1 MSATPPPAAP
11 PPATPLFAND
21 ERFARL
27 LHLATHATDRNAA
40 FGPPIV
46 NTSIYALPPQPSGTY
61 QYARWG
67 NPTWTALEEALAV
80 LEDAETIT
88 FPSGMAAIAAV
99 FYSLL
104 RPGDR
109 VLLPSDGYYT
119 TRICADTYLAPMG
132 VVVETCATAALAT
145 RDLAGFKLV
154 MVETPSNPALDL
166 ADIAAVCKRAHA
178 AGAIVAVDNTT
189 MTPLG
194 QRPLDLGAD
203 LVVSADTK
211 ALNGHSDVL
220 FGHVASRNAQLIGGV
235 RDWRRIVGAIPG
247 PHEAWLVHRGL
258 ETLEVRFARMSA
270 TALTLA
276 QRLADDARVKAVR
289 YPGLPSHPAHALAQ
303 RQMHGGGSLIALTL
317 TDEAAAERFIAACP
331 YLRPATSF
339 GGVHSSAE
347 RRARWGD
354 AVAPGF
360 IRLSVGCE
368 PTEVLWAALAA
379 SLATALAA

>member
-1 MSATPPPAAP
+1 MTPNDPRAAIPPD
-11 PPATPLFAND
+11 D

-27 LHLATHATDRNAA
+27 LHLTSKSTANNAA

-67 NPTWTALEEALAV
+67 NPTWTALEEALSL

-99 FYSLL
+99 FYSVLK
-104 RPGDR
+104 PGDR

-132 VVVETCATAALAT
+132 VKVETCATADLVA
-145 RDLAGFKLV
+145 RDLTGFKLV

-166 ADIAAVCKRAHA
+166 ADIADTCRRAHA
-178 AGAIVAVDNTT
+178 AGAIVVVDNTT

-194 QRPLDLGAD
+194 QRPLDFGAD

-220 FGHVASRNAQLIGGV
+220 FGHVASRDAALIGGV

-247 PHEAWLVHRGL
+247 PFEAWLVHRGL
-258 ETLEVRFARMSA
+258 ETLEVRWSRMTASA
-270 TALTLA
+270 ATLA
-276 QRLADDARVKAVR
+276 QRLAEHPRVHQVR
-289 YPGLPSHPAHALAQ
+289 YPGLASHPAHALAQ
-303 RQMHGGGSLIALTL
+303 RQMTSGGTLVALTL
-317 TDEAAAERFIAACP
+317 ADEAAAERFIANCAF
-331 YLRPATSF
+331 LRPATSF

-354 AVAPGF
+354 QVTPGF

-368 PTEVLWAALAA
+368 PTEVLWGEIERALGAAGP
-379 SLATALAA
+379 

>member
-1 MSATPPPAAP
+1 
-11 PPATPLFAND
+11 
-21 ERFARL
+21 
-27 LHLATHATDRNAA
+27 
-40 FGPPIV
+40 
-46 NTSIYALPPQPSGTY
+46 
-61 QYARWG
+61 
-67 NPTWTALEEALAV
+67 
-80 LEDAETIT
+80 
-88 FPSGMAAIAAV
+88 MAAIAAV
-99 FYSLL
+99 FYSVLK
-104 RPGDR
+104 PGDR

-119 TRICADTYLAPMG
+119 TRICADKYLAPMG
-132 VVVETCATAALAT
+132 VRVETCATAALAT
-145 RDLAGFKLV
+145 RDLTGLKLV

-166 ADIAAVCKRAHA
+166 ADIADVCARAHA

-220 FGHVASRNAQLIGGV
+220 FGHVSSRHADLIGGV

-258 ETLEVRFARMSA
+258 ETLEVRWSRMTASA
-270 TALTLA
+270 AALA
-276 QRLADDARVKAVR
+276 QRLAAHPRVAQVR

-303 RQMHGGGSLIALTL
+303 RQMTSGGALIALTL
-317 TDEAAAERFIAACP
+317 ADEAAAERFIAACAF
-331 YLRPATSF
+331 LRPATSF

-368 PTEVLWAALAA
+368 PTEALWCEIARAL
-379 SLATALAA
+379 TA